1 MATGDPKAIIKKVM
15 HSSDDYYAMLGVD
28 KQADEASIKK
38 AYKRLALQLHPDKCQ
53 ESGAEDAFKK
63 VAEAVEVLGNPQ
75 KRARYDQFGIEAIRE
90 GGGGGHGHGPVSA
103 EEIFQAFFGGPGGGF
118 MAGPG
123 GGMGGMGGMGGFHS
137 VRFST
142 GGPGMQYMH
151 FSSGGGGTRM
161 RRGAAA
167 SREARQPREEEEEE
181 RGETPDILRHVQLIA
196 SALGPLLPFVLLA
209 LFFLMLTLM
218 GRIVSFIMSRGLIIF
233 PILYLAE
240 GRMKL
245 VLLAFVV
252 FLAMFGIV

>member
-1 MATGDPKAIIKKVM
+1 MATGDPQAIIKKVM
-15 HSSDDYYAMLGVD
+15 RAGDDYYAMLGVD
-28 KQADEASIKK
+28 KQADEAAIKK

-75 KRARYDQFGIEAIRE
+75 KRARYDQYGIEALRE
-90 GGGGGHGHGPVSA
+90 GGGGGHCHVSPD
-103 EEIFQAFFGGPGGGF
+103 EIFQAFFGGPGGATF

-123 GGMGGMGGMGGFHS
+123 GGMGGMGGFHS

-142 GGPGMQYMH
+142 GGPGGVQYMS
-151 FSSGGGGTRM
+151 FSSGGGGPRM

-167 SREARQPREEEEEE
+167 TREARQPREEEEEE

-209 LFFLMLTLM
+209 LFFLLMTLM

-245 VLLAFVV
+245 VLLACVV